1 MRSLC
6 SLNFL
11 RKRTEWNILKVH
23 TYQKFWFFFFTPFS
37 LFFYDLFGLTWKY
50 VPYMYNYLIHSEPDC
65 VADVADLFQTMNH
78 LIAEQNSQSLVSPTC
93 INDKKYPECS

>member
-1 MRSLC
+1 MKHIKSTHLPKI
-6 SLNFL
+6 LILFL
-11 RKRTEWNILKVH
+11 PHLV
-23 TYQKFWFFFFTPFS
+23 FFFN
-37 LFFYDLFGLTWKY
+37 DLFGLTWKY
-50 VPYMYNYLIHSEPDC
+50 VPYMYTYLIHSEPDC

>member
-1 MRSLC
+1 MKHIKSTHLP
-6 SLNFL
+6 
-11 RKRTEWNILKVH
+11 NILI
-23 TYQKFWFFFFTPFS
+23 FFYSFC
-37 LFFYDLFGLTWKY
+37 LFFKNLFGLTWKY
-50 VPYMYNYLIHSEPDC
+50 VPYMYTYLIHPEPDC